1 MSEINMNVR
10 YHVIPDKVGHGVS
23 ILDSDT
29 GLVQYPACWQDIS
42 SYYYYLV
49 NLGRINESQT
59 LLAESMAGH
68 KPITSMVVDA
78 SKPSADIHGSHHR

>member
-1 MSEINMNVR
+1 MREINMSIR
-10 YHVIPDKVGHGVS
+10 YHVIPEKVGKGVS
-23 ILDSDT
+23 ILDTET

-49 NLGRINESQT
+49 GLGRIAESQT

-68 KPITSMVVDA
+68 KPITNMVVDA
-78 SKPSADIHGSHHR
+78 SKSPVDIHGSHHR